1 MNIRRLVPVL
11 LSAGILLG
19 GNGLLITLVAVR
31 AELEGFSNALIGL
44 MGTAYFVGFFGGCLL
59 TAPLI
64 VRAGHIRVFAGL
76 SAIAAISTLIMVLVP
91 DPWVWLTARA
101 LSGFAFSGVAMV
113 IESWLNAEAET
124 GDRARVLSLYRI
136 VDLTGVTGGQFILP
150 LVGAAGF
157 QIFAVAALI
166 FCVAL
171 LPVSLSRLSSPA
183 PPASALVNP
192 VRVWVLSPVACAGCI
207 TLGLTNGAFR
217 TVGPLYA
224 RAVGLDVDGVALF
237 MSLGIFAG
245 AMLQYPLGWVSDRTG
260 RRTAIIL
267 CTMGAAAGSL
277 ILVYNSAAGA
287 LVFVGAF
294 VFGGFALPLYSL
306 SAAHANDF
314 AKPGQ
319 YVELAA
325 GLTLFYAAGAV
336 FGPTLSSLIISQYGA
351 PAFFTYTGV
360 LHIGFVGFVLY
371 RIGQRPAVPRALR
384 RRFVA
389 VLRNSPAVF
398 RLSRG
403 ERNREND

>member
-336 FGPTLSSLIISQYGA
+336 FGPTLSSLIISQYG
-351 PAFFTYTGV
+351 
-360 LHIGFVGFVLY
+360 
-371 RIGQRPAVPRALR
+371 
-384 RRFVA
+384 
-389 VLRNSPAVF
+389 
-398 RLSRG
+398 
-403 ERNREND
+403 